1 MPGRDNN
8 QLPDTC
14 PVADSHKVDSYM
26 GNKHTDMDKRIADTL
41 ARWLERRSPPA
52 LKMPGRTSALSNPF
66 FS

>member
-1 MPGRDNN
+1 
-8 QLPDTC
+8 
-14 PVADSHKVDSYM
+14 M